1 MKTKTQFTES
11 VKRSL
16 KSSLSDD
23 GVTLGVA
30 EQDAET
36 AGIAKNLI
44 ARLTVRD
51 PAKVPPVSYLDGAV
65 TGVTGYNAY
74 ASTVSGGPSSNDL
87 NAPDQ
92 PELYGQQRPTRPN
105 LLLCGYRS

>member
-1 MKTKTQFTES
+1 MRHPWCVERDSLNTGAPRRIQSENEDPVHGI

-51 PAKVPPVSYLDGAV
+51 PAKVPPVSYLGRAQL
-65 TGVTGYNAY
+65 A
-74 ASTVSGGPSSNDL
+74 
-87 NAPDQ
+87 
-92 PELYGQQRPTRPN
+92 E
-105 LLLCGYRS
+105 